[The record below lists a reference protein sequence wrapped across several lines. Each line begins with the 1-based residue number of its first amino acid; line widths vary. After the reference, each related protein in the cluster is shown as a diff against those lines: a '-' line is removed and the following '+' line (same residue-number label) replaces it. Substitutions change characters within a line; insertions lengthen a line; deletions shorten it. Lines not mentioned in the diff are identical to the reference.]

1 MVCGVQVSR
10 GITVGTGSRHPNTDR
25 RVCEVK
31 GESYEEEL
39 VWLGFLSSPNEIP
52 GKIAHL
58 RAAC

>member
-1 MVCGVQVSR
+1 M
-10 GITVGTGSRHPNTDR
+10 GTGLHHPNTDR
-25 RVCEVK
+25 GVCEVK

-39 VWLGFLSSPNEIP
+39 VWLGFLSSPNEIR